1 MPVVSG
7 YNYPKVFRFQANAL
21 CLDFANAMH
30 WPRTKRVE
38 LLESYDKLIEWG
50 RLAGLDMSRGHVRD
64 ARGRARALASAIAVR
79 DLVQR
84 ICYQQLDTGRP
95 RAADLAALTIQV
107 QAAHARRVLAMTAD
121 GPRWV
126 TSPEVSAHQRVIDV
140 VVRSLDA
147 LLTGG
152 DLTRLKAC
160 QRCDWLFLDA
170 SKNGAR
176 RWCSMRSCGS
186 HSKSQAYYRRKR
198 ATRAQAQV
206 AA

>member
-1 MPVVSG
+1 VSG
-7 YNYPKVFRFQANAL
+7 YDYPKIFRFQANAL

-30 WPRTKRVE
+30 WPRTKRIE
-38 LLESYDKLIEWG
+38 LIESYDKLIEWG
-50 RLAGLDMSRGHVRD
+50 RLAGLDVARGCVRD
-64 ARGRARALASAIAVR
+64 AHARARALTDAIAVR

-84 ICYQQLDTGRP
+84 VCYQMLDHGRP
-95 RAADLAALTIQV
+95 RPADLAVLTAHAH
-107 QAAHARRVLAMTAD
+107 AAHARSTLTVTID

-126 TSPEVSAHQRVIDV
+126 ASPAASADQRLIDA
-140 VVRSLDA
+140 VVRSFDA

-198 ATRAQAQV
+198 AALAHAQE